1 MPTPQFINRTSMLAD
16 SDYVQ
21 WLSELKQRYRQ
32 SQAKA
37 AVHVNHGMLEF
48 YWSLGRDIVALKA
61 ESKWGSNILQQLSA
75 DLKEAFPKQTGFS
88 YTNIKYMRQWYSF
101 YYEQITNRQQ
111 PVGEIESTNRQQ
123 PVGEIESI
131 NRQQPVG
138 EMENQNRQQPADEM
152 VMPDKFAFVP
162 WGHHI
167 ELISK
172 CHSLQEAFF
181 YINQVING
189 NWSRGRLEDE
199 IKGDLFARQGGAIT
213 NFDNTLPAQQQTL
226 AQEILKSPY
235 NFAFLEIQKEH
246 DEKQLEEALIS
257 NITRFL
263 LELGQGFS
271 FVGRQMELQMPGG
284 QTFYPDL
291 IFYHIP
297 QHRYVVVELKAVK
310 YIPEF
315 AGKLNFYVTAVDQLM
330 KGEGDN
336 PTVGLVICKSTDKTV
351 VEWSLKDIC
360 KPLGV
365 ATYQLE
371 EVVERTVREIEAQT
385 QIQEQKTN

>member
-111 PVGEIESTNRQQ
+111 PVGEIEST
-123 PVGEIESI
+123 

>member
-111 PVGEIESTNRQQ
+111 PVGEIEST
-123 PVGEIESI
+123 

-371 EVVERTVREIEAQT
+371 EVVERTVREIELLNQAT
-385 QIQEQKTN
+385 T